1 MNSYP
6 NPLLPGFNPD
16 PSIVEHDGVYYMV
29 TSTFEYFPGIPIY
42 KSSNLV
48 DWTLIGHVATRTG
61 QLQGKGINTAA
72 GTWAP
77 TIRFHD
83 GLFYVAVTETS
94 GRGTVI
100 FTAENPAGDWSDG
113 IETDIEGIDPDLA
126 WDESG
131 QLYVTFSGL
140 ILSGPKAGTHLGIQQ
155 VRLDLTSGKTLEE
168 PRNIWSGTGLMF
180 PEAPH
185 LYKIGDYWYLLI
197 AEGGTE
203 RGHAVSIARSH
214 SIEGPF
220 EGAPSNPILSARSTA
235 RPVQNT
241 GHGDLAISP
250 DGNWIMVVLGMR
262 TRGLTRAFSTLGRE
276 SFITNVTWDAAGWPV
291 VEPVEL
297 NQVLAEPE
305 VIDDFSSEK
314 LNGEWI
320 SMRQFP
326 AEVSQLSSQGL
337 LISSNGQTMD
347 GQFPAFV
354 GRRVKLLQGM
364 TAARIK
370 VSGVGGISL
379 RYDEVSHYDIELN
392 GNSLLVRSRLPHAV
406 LEYEADEFNFDE
418 ATDED
423 GFITLTMRYS
433 NPQSGFGIHSQTS
446 DLIELGWI
454 SRDGELRVAKVLDGR
469 YLTAEVACSFTG
481 RVLGCY
487 SSEGT
492 TLVRHFSETRLK

>member
-1 MNSYP
+1 MNKYP
-6 NPLLPGFNPD
+6 NPLIPGFNPD
-16 PSIVEHDGVYYMV
+16 PSIVEHEGVYHLV

-48 DWTLIGHVATRTG
+48 DWTLIGHVATRPG
-61 QLQGKGINTAA
+61 QLQGKGIYTAG

-100 FTAENPAGDWSDG
+100 FTAEDPAGDWSDG

-126 WDESG
+126 WDETG

-140 ILSGPKAGTHLGIQQ
+140 ILSGPKVGTHLGIQQ
-155 VRLDLTSGKTLEE
+155 SRLDLETGKMLEE
-168 PRNIWSGTGLMF
+168 PRDIWSGTGLMF

-203 RGHAVSIARSH
+203 RGHAVSIARSK

-220 EGAPSNPILSARSTA
+220 EGAPNNPILSARSTA

-241 GHGDLAISP
+241 GHGDLAIGP
-250 DGNWIMVVLGMR
+250 DGNWVMVMLGMR

-276 SFITNVTWDAAGWPV
+276 SFITNVTWDSEGWPV

-297 NQVLAEPE
+297 NQVLPEPE
-305 VIDDFSSEK
+305 FFDDFSAGE

-326 AEVSQLSSQGL
+326 SEVSKLSGDGL
-337 LISSNGQTMD
+337 VISSNGQTMD

-354 GRRVKLLQGM
+354 GRRVRLLQGLT
-364 TAARIK
+364 TARLK
-370 VSGVGGISL
+370 TSGVGGISL
-379 RYDEVSHYDIELN
+379 RYDEVSHYDLELK
-392 GNSLLVRSRLPHAV
+392 GHSLLVRSRLSHV
-406 LEYEADEFNFDE
+406 ELEIEANEFDFDE
-418 ATDED
+418 AADTD
-423 GFITLTMRYS
+423 GFITLAIRYT
-433 NPQSGFGIHSQTS
+433 NPQAGFGIHSQTS
-446 DLIELGWI
+446 DLIELGWMTI
-454 SRDGELRVAKVLDGR
+454 DGELKVVKVLDGR
-469 YLTAEVACSFTG
+469 YLTAEVTCSFTG

-492 TLVRHFSETRLK
+492 TLVREFSEASLK